1 MPYIIKRYN
10 EDWAYDLN
18 KSLFKGKELFNED
31 VISQSLDSII
41 GTIAGERLFNRS
53 FGTGLFLYLFENL
66 DNSTAE
72 KILDEI
78 IRAIK
83 RWENRIIIDENSVRM
98 DIYQDQNS
106 IVLSIPYK
114 IVRTGRREVY
124 KKKITQ

>member
-72 KILDEI
+72 KI
-78 IRAIK
+78 
-83 RWENRIIIDENSVRM
+83 
-98 DIYQDQNS
+98 
-106 IVLSIPYK
+106 
-114 IVRTGRREVY
+114 
-124 KKKITQ
+124 